1 MGNAQTPARSVDV
14 MTAPAGCPEA
24 VPVGDK
30 VAFLTGMP
38 GVVQVIETHM
48 AFVFLTADLAFK
60 LKKPVSFGY
69 FDHRTLAAR
78 ATACTEEVRLNRVL
92 AGDIYLGTVPLVLS
106 ETGLA
111 FGGDGPVVDGPVVDG
126 PGVDGPVV
134 DWLVQMRRLPADR
147 MLDALIMARQAS
159 PSQAEVVAVLAH
171 LARFY
176 RRQQTSPPPAG
187 LYLAHL
193 QREQAVNSENLHQ
206 MARFLP
212 EIPLARVTT
221 DLEDRVARMSSEIAV
236 REKAG
241 LVVEGHGDLRPEHV
255 CLTDPPVIFDRVETA
270 LELRVIDVF
279 DEVGYLAAECALLGR
294 PDLGVCL
301 MRGLAE
307 AGFAP
312 PSPDLQ
318 TTFAMFRV
326 VTRARLAL
334 DHLRDPSPRTPD
346 KWPARARVYLT
357 EAMRLSGPAPGRRG
371 S

>member
-1 MGNAQTPARSVDV
+1 MTPA
-14 MTAPAGCPEA
+14 AGGPEA
-24 VPVGDK
+24 ISLADK
-30 VAFLTGMP
+30 IAFLTAMA
-38 GVVQVIETHM
+38 GVETVIETHM
-48 AFVFLTADLAFK
+48 AFVFLTADSAFK

-78 ATACTEEVRLNRVL
+78 ATACREEVRLNRAL
-92 AGDIYLGTVPLVLS
+92 AADVYLGTVPLVLGKTS
-106 ETGLA
+106 LELRGTGEP
-111 FGGDGPVVDGPVVDG
+111 GGTGA
-126 PGVDGPVV
+126 VV
-134 DWLVQMRRLPADR
+134 DWLVRMRRLPAER

-159 PSQAEVVAVLAH
+159 PSHADVTQADMAQVVAH

-176 RRQQTSPPPAG
+176 RQQQLSPPPSG

-193 QREQAVNSENLHQ
+193 QREQAVNSRNLAE

-212 EIPLARVTT
+212 GIPLPEVTT
-221 DLEDRVARMSSEIAV
+221 DLEDRIARMRPEISA
-236 REKAG
+236 REAAG

-279 DEVGYLAAECALLGR
+279 DEVGYLAAECTILGR
-294 PDLGVCL
+294 PDLGDGL
-301 MRGLAE
+301 MRGLSD

-312 PSPDLQ
+312 PSADLHA
-318 TTFAMFRV
+318 THAMFRL

-334 DHLRDPSPRTPD
+334 DHLRDPSPPTPG
-346 KWPARARVYLT
+346 KWPARARLYLT
-357 EAMRLSGPAPGRRG
+357 EALRLSGLAAGRDR